1 MFYVLH
7 GEDEFSR
14 SEVLAEMKAKMG
26 DPAMADLNT
35 TLLDGNKVALA
46 ELRHTCDTVPFL
58 ADRRLVIV
66 EGLLTKLQS
75 GAKGKADRGK
85 EHPAWKKEYLEG
97 LTAYLEHLPETTR
110 LVFVERE
117 SIQPS
122 QPVLKMALAD
132 KERGYA
138 REFRPPTSG
147 KLRGWITERVERKGG
162 EIEASAA
169 EELAAFVGS
178 DLRLLDQELDKLVA
192 YVDRARPITKA
203 DVHLLVSYVQE
214 ANVFE
219 MVDALGRRDGEQSL
233 NLLHRLLEGG
243 EHPLSLLG
251 MIVRQ
256 FRIMIQVKD
265 LAERGL
271 PPAKIGAQLGLHPFV
286 AEKGLRQSGNFSM
299 EQLETIYRKLLE
311 TDLAIKT
318 GQMDQVLALD
328 VLVVGLSKAK
338 RTSID
343 NVTEM

>member
-35 TLLDGNKVALA
+35 TVFDGSKVTLA
-46 ELRHTCDTVPFL
+46 ELMHTCDTVPFL
-58 ADRRLVIV
+58 TDRRLVIV
-66 EGLLTKLQS
+66 EGLLTRL
-75 GAKGKADRGK
+75 GAGGRGKTDRGK
-85 EHPAWKKEYLEG
+85 EHPAWKKEYLEE
-97 LTAYLEHLPETTR
+97 LTAYLERLPETAR
-110 LVFVERE
+110 LVFVEGE
-117 SIQPS
+117 SISPS
-122 QPVLKMALAD
+122 HPVLKMALAD
-132 KERGYA
+132 KERGHA
-138 REFRPPTSG
+138 RQFRLPTSG
-147 KLRGWITERVERKGG
+147 KLRRWITDRVERKGG

-178 DLRLLDQELDKLVA
+178 DLRLLDQELDKLIS
-192 YVDRARPITKA
+192 YVDRARPITRA
-203 DVHLLVSYVQE
+203 DVHLLVSYVQQ

-219 MVDALGRRDGEQSL
+219 MVDALGRRDGEQAIK
-233 NLLHRLLEGG
+233 LLHRLLEGG

-265 LAERGL
+265 LVERGV
-271 PPAKIGAQLGLHPFV
+271 PSKKIGAQLGLHPFV
-286 AEKGLRQSGNFSM
+286 GEKGLQQSRNFSM

-328 VLVVGLSKAK
+328 MLVAGLSKGKDEKAL
-338 RTSID
+338 T
-343 NVTEM
+343 T